1 MTNLIV
7 LPAPYGKYMLDGDH
21 IFSNNLPT
29 WQPFTY
35 LVTICLDGDYPPD
48 VYINQ
53 MVDICQM
60 VTICLDCDH
69 LLRWRLSA

>member
-1 MTNLIV
+1 MQVRLIDNSNSMYRKMTNLIV
-7 LPAPYGKYMLDGDH
+7 LLAPYGKYILDGDH

-35 LVTICLDGDYPPD
+35 LVTICLDGDYLPD

-53 MVDICQM
+53 IVDIC
-60 VTICLDCDH
+60 
-69 LLRWRLSA
+69 